1 MPNSAV
7 ITHVLNA
14 SMDAVTSVVPNV
26 VHRSRPSLITAPV
39 HQQDIGVLIGITGDV
54 RGRLILESKRETFGR
69 VAAALFGMAL
79 EGEMLDSFVGELG
92 NMIAG
97 NMSTYASGQGVY
109 VDITPPTVMIGESK
123 LYGFEK
129 AILIPLEVASGGDM
143 QILLI
148 LEEEC

>member
-1 MPNSAV
+1 
-7 ITHVLNA
+7 
-14 SMDAVTSVVPNV
+14 MDAVTSVVPNI
-26 VHRSRPSLITAPV
+26 VHRARPSLITAPV

-54 RGRLILESKRETFGR
+54 RGRLILESKRETFGS

-97 NMSTYASGQGVY
+97 NMCTYASGQGVN
-109 VDITPPTVMIGESK
+109 VDITPPTVMVGESN

-129 AILIPLEVASGGDM
+129 AILIPLEVSSGGNM